1 MKHCGTQEL
10 TTERLVLRR
19 MTTDDCEMMFG
30 NWANDPEVTRYLRWE
45 PHRDW
50 VVTMAYLNEIIKQ
63 YDRPDFYD
71 RGICDKV
78 TGVLMGS
85 ISIAPAE
92 SCERE
97 KPYAWKNVKTE
108 LLGGMYEIGYT
119 LGKKWWNQ
127 GYATEAA
134 AAVRDYWFGMV
145 GAPWLAGFH
154 ASQNVASSRVLAKT
168 GFHYDH
174 DTVLHRFDG
183 TEVPC
188 LAWYLL
194 NPGSQKSDEPT
205 AAAPAV
211 QTEPTEPAENAETT
225 V

>member
-50 VVTMAYLNEIIKQ
+50 VVT
-63 YDRPDFYD
+63 
-71 RGICDKV
+71 
-78 TGVLMGS
+78 
-85 ISIAPAE
+85 
-92 SCERE
+92 
-97 KPYAWKNVKTE
+97 
-108 LLGGMYEIGYT
+108 
-119 LGKKWWNQ
+119 WWNQ

-194 NPGSQKSDEPT
+194 NPGSQKSDEP
-205 AAAPAV
+205 AATAPAV
-211 QTEPTEPAENAETT
+211 QAEPTEPAENAETT

>member
-1 MKHCGTQEL
+1 M
-10 TTERLVLRR
+10 
-19 MTTDDCEMMFG
+19 
-30 NWANDPEVTRYLRWE
+30 W
-45 PHRDW
+45 
-50 VVTMAYLNEIIKQ
+50 
-63 YDRPDFYD
+63 
-71 RGICDKV
+71 
-78 TGVLMGS
+78 
-85 ISIAPAE
+85 
-92 SCERE
+92 
-97 KPYAWKNVKTE
+97 WK
-108 LLGGMYEIGYT
+108 
-119 LGKKWWNQ
+119 Q

-194 NPGSQKSDEPT
+194 NPGSQKSDEPA
-205 AAAPAV
+205 AAAPRC
-211 QTEPTEPAENAETT
+211 TGRTNGTSGECRDNRLTFTPLPHTFC
-225 V
+225 

>member
-1 MKHCGTQEL
+1 MRSVTP
-10 TTERLVLRR
+10 
-19 MTTDDCEMMFG
+19 
-30 NWANDPEVTRYLRWE
+30 WA
-45 PHRDW
+45 
-50 VVTMAYLNEIIKQ
+50 
-63 YDRPDFYD
+63 
-71 RGICDKV
+71 
-78 TGVLMGS
+78 
-85 ISIAPAE
+85 
-92 SCERE
+92 
-97 KPYAWKNVKTE
+97 
-108 LLGGMYEIGYT
+108 
-119 LGKKWWNQ
+119 KKWWNQ

-134 AAVRDYWFGMV
+134 AAVRDYWFGTV

-194 NPGSQKSDEPT
+194 NPSSQKSDEPA

-211 QTEPTEPAENAETT
+211 QAEPTEPAENAETT

>member
-1 MKHCGTQEL
+1 MHQ
-10 TTERLVLRR
+10 
-19 MTTDDCEMMFG
+19 
-30 NWANDPEVTRYLRWE
+30 
-45 PHRDW
+45 
-50 VVTMAYLNEIIKQ
+50 
-63 YDRPDFYD
+63 
-71 RGICDKV
+71 
-78 TGVLMGS
+78 
-85 ISIAPAE
+85 
-92 SCERE
+92 
-97 KPYAWKNVKTE
+97 
-108 LLGGMYEIGYT
+108 IGYT

-134 AAVRDYWFGMV
+134 TAVRDYWFGMV
-145 GAPWLAGFH
+145 SAPWLAGFH
-154 ASQNVASSRVLAKT
+154 ASQRRRQAAACWLKT

-194 NPGSQKSDEPT
+194 NPGSQKSDEPA

-211 QTEPTEPAENAETT
+211 QAEPTEPAENAETT

>member
-1 MKHCGTQEL
+1 MRSVTP
-10 TTERLVLRR
+10 
-19 MTTDDCEMMFG
+19 
-30 NWANDPEVTRYLRWE
+30 WAKVVE
-45 PHRDW
+45 P
-50 VVTMAYLNEIIKQ
+50 
-63 YDRPDFYD
+63 
-71 RGICDKV
+71 
-78 TGVLMGS
+78 
-85 ISIAPAE
+85 
-92 SCERE
+92 
-97 KPYAWKNVKTE
+97 
-108 LLGGMYEIGYT
+108 
-119 LGKKWWNQ
+119 

-194 NPGSQKSDEPT
+194 NPGSQKSDEPA

-211 QTEPTEPAENAETT
+211 QAEPTEPAENAETT